1 MKVNAFVA
9 AGLGS
14 LILASAASAD
24 FTGWS
29 SEIKGTAS
37 AAGDIGFW
45 VVNIYGDFTNSG
57 DRLLSVIGADYNSA
71 GDQGLYHNP
80 FSTGLEPNPLFFP
93 VDPNLQWDS
102 FVTIGHK
109 TTVVGQPTTA
119 FDPDGEW
126 SPVTGGFTGGYFIP
140 GDAPQGLAGDSLK
153 VLIAQ
158 LTIQNPD
165 ASAAVGGTATVAW
178 EGGGIA
184 GGGTQFTEID
194 FLVSIPAPGAL
205 ALLGLAG
212 LAGTRRRR

>member
-45 VVNIYGDFTNSG
+45 VVNIYGTFDSEG
-57 DRLLSVIGADYNSA
+57 DRLLSVIGADYSSA
-71 GDQGLYHNP
+71 GDQLLYQNP
-80 FSTGLEPNPLFFP
+80 FGAGVEPNPLLFVPFP
-93 VDPNLQWDS
+93 DLQWDS

-109 TTVVGQPTTA
+109 TEVVGQPTTSL
-119 FDPDGEW
+119 DPDGEW
-126 SPVTGGFTGGYFIP
+126 TASGFAGGYFIP
-140 GDAPQGLAGDSLK
+140 GDAPQGLAGASLK

-158 LTIQNPD
+158 LTIQDPN
-165 ASAAVGGTATVAW
+165 ASAGVQGTATVAW

-184 GGGTQFTEID
+184 GGGTQFDEIE
-194 FLVSIPAPGAL
+194 FLVTIPAPGAL

-212 LAGTRRRR
+212 LAGRRRR